1 MRGSAVCSFQSALG
15 SHLMN
20 SSAAVPMIDF
30 PRIVRYFVLF
40 VFVFFRPI
48 DFPPNKSLMSTLFS
62 PLLLLIAS
70 SLWFPIS
77 GTGATKFFGIFL
89 FAFLLWII
97 AKGSSAVVHKLSSR
111 LLSIL
116 FRCCCCC
123 SSLFNHLFPTI
134 HMTQLESRAHTLPVL
149 SLSLIPFSRINKTL
163 FSLARP
169 WGMHQRTFWRSLSYW
184 SLTLDVQQSGNCV
197 MSGDEG
203 AEKASEKRQ
212 RERENDKKFR
222 ELGLCRAVSSSS
234 LTI

>member
-15 SHLMN
+15 AHLMN

-40 VFVFFRPI
+40 VFCFFRPI
-48 DFPPNKSLMSTLFS
+48 DFPPSKSLMSTLFS

-116 FRCCCCC
+116 FRCCCC

-149 SLSLIPFSRINKTL
+149 SHSFFPNKQNSLLSGSSVGHAPENL
-163 FSLARP
+163 LA
-169 WGMHQRTFWRSLSYW
+169 LSF
-184 SLTLDVQQSGNCV
+184 LLVFDFGCA
-197 MSGDEG
+197 
-203 AEKASEKRQ
+203 AEWKLRY
-212 RERENDKKFR
+212 
-222 ELGLCRAVSSSS
+222 VW
-234 LTI
+234 